1 MTRHDYDLPPEWAG
15 MSQDERHRWLTQ
27 ERCRRQA
34 SRQRTAHAERVESA
48 GARLRRRLD
57 ARPETIDVTVH
68 R

>member
-1 MTRHDYDLPPEWAG
+1 MTRHDYELPPEWPA
-15 MSQDERHRWLTQ
+15 MDASERHVWFTQ

-34 SRQRTAHAERVESA
+34 SRQRTAHAERVEAA